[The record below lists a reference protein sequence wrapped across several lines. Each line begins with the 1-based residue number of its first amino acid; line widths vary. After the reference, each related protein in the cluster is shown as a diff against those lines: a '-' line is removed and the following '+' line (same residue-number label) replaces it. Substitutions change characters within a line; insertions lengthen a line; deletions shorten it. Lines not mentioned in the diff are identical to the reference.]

1 MNNENM
7 YEIKVLRDKN
17 MQLEKDIEEMNSN
30 FKLME

>member
-1 MNNENM
+1 M